1 MNMHETLLGKKIV
14 LGVTGSIA
22 AYKSAELIRR
32 MKELGADVRVVMTK
46 AACEFITPLTLQTL
60 SGQPVAIELLDAD
73 QESAMGHIK
82 LARWADWIVIAPAS
96 ANTIARLAH
105 GQTDD
110 LLSSLCLASESPLA
124 LAPAMNNKMW
134 ANEATQANLD
144 ILMKRGV
151 HVLGPASGDQACGEQ
166 GEGRLLEPMAII
178 AELAQLMMPLKLQGK
193 KVVITAGP
201 TYEPIDPVRFIGN
214 RSSGKMG
221 FAVAKAAKEA
231 GANVVLIAGPVHLTT
246 PPGVERINVETA
258 AQMHEQ
264 VMASVASAAIFIAC
278 AAVADFRPQSVADN
292 KIKKTQTDNLQL
304 ELVPTT
310 DSVSEVVKLES
321 VPFIV
326 GFAAETE
333 HVADYAQTKLHT
345 KKLDMIAAN
354 QVGEG
359 LGFAVD
365 DNALDVFWSEG
376 SQILPLA
383 NKTQLARDLM
393 TLIIE
398 QFYAKNSTQS
408 T

>member
-1 MNMHETLLGKKIV
+1 MHETLFGKKIV

-32 MKELGADVRVVMTK
+32 LRELGVEVRVVMTK

-73 QESAMGHIK
+73 EESAMGHIK

-124 LAPAMNNKMW
+124 IAPAMNNKMW
-134 ANEATQANLD
+134 SNDATQANLGV
-144 ILMKRGV
+144 LMGRGIY
-151 HVLGPASGDQACGEQ
+151 VLGPASGDQACGEQ
-166 GEGRLLEPMAII
+166 GEGRLLDPMEII
-178 AELAQLMMPLKLQGK
+178 AELAQRMVPLKLQDK
-193 KVVITAGP
+193 NVIITAGP

-231 GANVVLIAGPVHLTT
+231 GANVVLIAGPVHLAT
-246 PPGVERINVETA
+246 PSGVARINVETA
-258 AQMHEQ
+258 AQMHLH
-264 VMASVASAAIFIAC
+264 VMASVSKADIFISC
-278 AAVADFRPQSVADN
+278 AAVADFRPQSATNN

-304 ELVPTT
+304 ELVPTI
-310 DSVSEVVKLES
+310 DIVSEVAQLES
-321 VPFIV
+321 PPFIV

-333 HVADYAQTKLHT
+333 HVTDYAKTKLHT

-354 QVGEG
+354 QVGKN

-365 DNALDVFWSEG
+365 NNALDVYWAQG
-376 SQILPLA
+376 SQTLPLA

-398 QFYAKNSTQS
+398 QFYAKNSTES